1 MNTLNF
7 WTEKL
12 REKSSQLSLL
22 ESQLSELE
30 ARQEVAES
38 EVAIRTKAQK
48 YIQTAAELT
57 QKQLEQQLS
66 DIVTPAMAAVVTD
79 KEPYTF
85 RAIFQQRRGTT
96 ECDLKFER
104 AGELVDPVSDA
115 GLGTADIASIAL
127 KVAYLS
133 ISNNRPILITDE
145 IGKNISKEYRSLFA
159 TLLNRISAD
168 LGIQLIM
175 ITHNDEMIE
184 EAEEADNVITVS
196 INNEISTVHQGGNS

>member
-30 ARQEVAES
+30 ARREVVES
-38 EVAIRTKAQK
+38 EVAVRMEAQK

-79 KEPYTF
+79 RKPYKF

-104 AGELVDPVSDA
+104 AGELVDPVCDA